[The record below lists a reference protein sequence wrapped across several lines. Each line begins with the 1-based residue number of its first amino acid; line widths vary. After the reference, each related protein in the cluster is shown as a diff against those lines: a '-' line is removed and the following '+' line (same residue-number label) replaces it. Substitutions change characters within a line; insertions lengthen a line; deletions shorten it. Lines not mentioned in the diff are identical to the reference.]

1 MLNQERIK
9 LMTRMASYENN
20 QGRKNMSIGSYF
32 RGDYIGMQ
40 VMKSI
45 IYATIAYAVLF
56 AVYIYY
62 DLENFMQDIY
72 KMDLLQ
78 FAKNVIFY
86 YAVFVACYVIIS
98 YIIYS
103 FRYSKAKKSL
113 KKYYYNLKQLS
124 ALYDLENRR

>member
-20 QGRKNMSIGSYF
+20 QGRRNMSIGTYF

-40 VMKSI
+40 VMKSVI
-45 IYATIAYAVLF
+45 CATIAYVVLF
-56 AVYIYY
+56 GVFIYY
-62 DLENFMQDIY
+62 DFENFMQDIY

-78 FAKNVIFY
+78 FAKSAIFY
-86 YAVFVACYVIIS
+86 YAVFAACYVIVS

-103 FRYSKAKKSL
+103 YRYNRAKKSL

>member
-45 IYATIAYAVLF
+45 IYATIAYAILF

-78 FAKNVIFY
+78 FTKNAIFY

>member
-20 QGRKNMSIGSYF
+20 QGRRYMSIGSYF

-40 VMKSI
+40 VMKSL
-45 IYATIAYAVLF
+45 IYATIAYVILF
-56 AVYIYY
+56 AVFIYY

-78 FAKNVIFY
+78 FAKSVIFY
-86 YAVFVACYVIIS
+86 YAIFVACYVIIS

-103 FRYSKAKKSL
+103 FRYNKAKKSL